1 MQIPLSDSILH
12 IWLGCRFD
20 ASGSW
25 EEKMMCHCHYVL
37 WLLEK
42 ATPVDT
48 YSLPSVFMGIMEIW
62 VDHANNSLRLHC
74 FACLQVP
81 EYQPSTCPWGDGVCV
96 SVSLINCWQM
106 SRTCL
111 SPQLSVH
118 SPSVS
123 NEPSCQCLNVLSCF
137 MYMYECFLCC
147 NLDIAF
153 QFCARTGVIHCLY
166 VCHKSDLQKLYRQLC
181 AS

>member
-1 MQIPLSDSILH
+1 MIRVQVWCIRLLGGENDVSLSLRVVAVREGYSCRYLSIAHGL
-12 IWLGCRFD
+12 
-20 ASGSW
+20 SG
-25 EEKMMCHCHYVL
+25 KKL
-37 WLLEK
+37 
-42 ATPVDT
+42 
-48 YSLPSVFMGIMEIW
+48 IMEIW
-62 VDHANNSLRLHC
+62 VDHANNSLGLHC
-74 FACLQVP
+74 FLQVP
-81 EYQPSTCPWGDGVCV
+81 EYQPSTCPWGDGVRV

-123 NEPSCQCLNVLSCF
+123 NEASCQCLNVLSCF

-147 NLDIAF
+147 NLEIAF
-153 QFCARTGVIHCLY
+153 QFCAHTGVIHCLY
-166 VCHKSDLQKLYRQLC
+166 ACHKSDLQKLHRQFC